1 MFIYNMLHI
10 VTCRY
15 NKMPTSPRSRT
26 ISLRVDLTEKLKN
39 KHNQELKVKP
49 TKTKEDF
56 GGYVND
62 ILSSVLE
69 KDEFLKIYAPSI
81 SVIDIVGDVL
91 YLKETKNGQPK
102 TIEVYLKD
110 SELYC
115 ESDNSFDCRHVKY
128 AFAIPEVAKLNL
140 KRP

>member
-1 MFIYNMLHI
+1 MLHI

-15 NKMPTSPRSRT
+15 NKMPASPRSRT

-39 KHNQELKVKP
+39 KHTQELRVKP

-91 YLKETKNGQPK
+91 YLRENKNGK
-102 TIEVYLKD
+102 SITVEIYLKNN
-110 SELYC
+110 ELFC
-115 ESDNSFDCRHVKY
+115 SKDGENNCIHVRY
-128 AFAIPEVAKLNL
+128 AFAIPEVAKMNL
-140 KRP
+140 KKP

>member
-1 MFIYNMLHI
+1 
-10 VTCRY
+10 
-15 NKMPTSPRSRT
+15 MPASPRSRT

-39 KHNQELKVKP
+39 KHDKDLKIKP

-62 ILSSVLE
+62 LLSSVLE

-81 SVIDIVGDVL
+81 NVIDIVDDVL
-91 YLKETKNGQPK
+91 YLRETKNGKPK

-110 SELYC
+110 TELYC
-115 ESDNSFDCRHVKY
+115 VFDDSFDCRHVKY

-140 KRP
+140 KKP